1 MNPLMAIIQM
11 MKGGGNPQAFMQ
23 QMMNNSQ
30 IMQNPIARNALE
42 MYKSG
47 DSQGLKSM
55 AENLCKERGTTPQ
68 QIQDMIKNQF
78 GI

>member
-1 MNPLMAIIQM
+1 MNINPMQLIQA
-11 MKGGGNPQAFMQ
+11 MKNPQAFMQ

-30 IMQNPIARNALE
+30 IMQNPMARNALE
-42 MYKSG
+42 MYKNG
-47 DSQGLKSM
+47 DSQGLQSM

-78 GI
+78 GM

>member
-1 MNPLMAIIQM
+1 MNINPIQLIQA
-11 MKGGGNPQAFMQ
+11 MKNPQAFMQ

-30 IMQNPIARNALE
+30 IMQNQMARNALE

-47 DSQGLKSM
+47 DSQGLQSM

>member
-1 MNPLMAIIQM
+1 MNINPMQLIQA
-11 MKGGGNPQAFMQ
+11 MKNPQAFMQ

-30 IMQNPIARNALE
+30 IMQNPMARNALE
-42 MYKSG
+42 MYKKG
-47 DSQGLKSM
+47 DSQGLQSM

-78 GI
+78 GM

>member
-1 MNPLMAIIQM
+1 MNINPIQLIQA
-11 MKGGGNPQAFMQ
+11 MKNPPALMQ

-30 IMQNPIARNALE
+30 IMQNPMARNALE
-42 MYKSG
+42 MYKNG
-47 DSQGLKSM
+47 DSQGLQSM

>member
-1 MNPLMAIIQM
+1 MNINPMQLIQA
-11 MKGGGNPQAFMQ
+11 MKNPQAFMQ

-30 IMQNPIARNALE
+30 IMQNPMARNALE
-42 MYKSG
+42 MYKIG

-55 AENLCKERGTTPQ
+55 AENLCKERGTTLQ

-78 GI
+78 GM